1 MPGPRLA
8 AVLVAAAALALV
20 PAGCGGSQDFVPE
33 GAAVTAASVRPEMRK
48 CTIGG
53 AGHWR
58 CGRIMVPAVR
68 SDPGLG
74 RQKIAFAVRRRGDL
88 SKPSKGA
95 IVFIE
100 GGPGFAATNAD
111 SISPTVAVFAPF
123 LRRHEL
129 IAIDQRGTGLSSPL
143 LCAAL
148 QAGRVPQQ
156 KALAA
161 CAKQLGPR
169 YQGYTTAE
177 SAADIEAVRT
187 AIGLPKDRMI
197 LYGDSYGTYLGQSY
211 AARYGEGLRG
221 LILSSAYPTSGESPF
236 WPSLYPSAL
245 KAVRL
250 ACDRSPD
257 CTGDAVGRLK
267 RTLKRLGTGSAFVS
281 NILGYLMGDASS
293 YAPNGY
299 RRLNAAVSDWLAGDP
314 RTLRTLSD
322 PGPPGAG
329 SPRYYSEGMYYATI
343 CNDYPTPWDRQSAI
357 PDRRRQLQQEI
368 EDFRPQG
375 FWAPIPVATW
385 VRDPASDIDNCVTW
399 PAPGEEMEKPVP
411 DGVGM
416 PGSLDT
422 LVLAGEFDA
431 ITTVTEARV
440 VKERFPRGRL
450 FIVLNRG
457 HASELYY
464 PFTSP
469 ATGRIRQFV
478 SNLD

>member
-1 MPGPRLA
+1 MA
-8 AVLVAAAALALV
+8 AGVLAL
-20 PAGCGGSQDFVPE
+20 AGCGGGQDEGRE
-33 GAAVTAASVRPEMRK
+33 GAMVTAAAERPDLRRCE
-48 CTIGG
+48 IGA
-53 AGHWR
+53 AGYWR
-58 CGRIMVPAVR
+58 CGRITVPAVR

-74 RQKIAFAVRRRGDL
+74 QQKITFAVRRRGDL

-95 IVFIE
+95 IVFVE
-100 GGPGFAATNAD
+100 GGPGYAATNAD

-123 LRRHEL
+123 LRRREL

-148 QAGRVPQQ
+148 QRGRVPQQ

-161 CAKQLGPR
+161 CAKKLGPKF
-169 YQGYTTAE
+169 QGFTTAE
-177 SAADIEAVRT
+177 SAADIEAVRE
-187 AIGLPKDRMI
+187 AIGLPKDRMV

-211 AARYGEGLRG
+211 AARYGDGLKG

-245 KAVRL
+245 RAVRL
-250 ACDRSPD
+250 ACERSPD
-257 CTGDAVGRLK
+257 CAGDSVGRLK
-267 RTLKRLGTGSAFVS
+267 LTMRRLGTGSPFVS

-293 YAPNGY
+293 YAPDGY
-299 RRLNAAVSDWLAGDP
+299 RRLNAAVSDWLRGDRAP
-314 RTLRTLSD
+314 LRELSD

-343 CNDYPTPWDRQSAI
+343 CNDYPTPWDRQSAV
-357 PDRRRQLQQEI
+357 PDRRRQLQTAI
-368 EDFRPQG
+368 EDFRPQDY
-375 FWAPIPVATW
+375 WAPIPVATW

-399 PAPGEEMEKPVP
+399 PAPSEEMEKPVP
-411 DGVGM
+411 DGVEM
-416 PGSLDT
+416 PESLDT

-431 ITTVTEARV
+431 ITTVPEARV
-440 VKERFPRGRL
+440 VKDRFPRGRL
-450 FIVLNRG
+450 FVVPNRG
-457 HASELYY
+457 HASELYF

>member
-1 MPGPRLA
+1 MNRSRLTF
-8 AVLVAAAALALV
+8 AAALGAVSILTGC
-20 PAGCGGSQDFVPE
+20 AGGQEETDATGTKAAAVERPKLKNCNI
-33 GAAVTAASVRPEMRK
+33 GAAGT
-48 CTIGG
+48 
-53 AGHWR
+53 WR
-58 CGRIMVPAVR
+58 CGRITVPAVR

-143 LCAAL
+143 LCLAL
-148 QAGRVPQQ
+148 QRGRIPQQ

-161 CAKQLGPR
+161 CAERLGPKF
-169 YQGYTTAE
+169 QGYTTAE
-177 SAADIEAVRT
+177 SAADIEAVRQ
-187 AIGLPKDRMI
+187 AIGLPKDRMV

-211 AARYGEGLRG
+211 AARYGDGLRG

-257 CTGDAVGRLK
+257 CGGDAVGRLK
-267 RTLKRLGTGSAFVS
+267 LTMKRLGTGSQFVS
-281 NILGYLMGDASS
+281 NVLGYLMGDASS

-299 RRLNAAVSDWLAGDP
+299 RRLNAAVSDWLSGDRAP
-314 RTLRTLSD
+314 LRELTD

-357 PDRRRQLQQEI
+357 PDRRRQFQQEI
-368 EDFRPQG
+368 EDFRPQNY
-375 FWAPIPVATW
+375 WAPIPVGTW
-385 VRDPASDIDNCVTW
+385 VRDSASDIDNCITW
-399 PAPGEEMEKPVP
+399 PAPTEEMEKPVP
-411 DGVGM
+411 SGTEM
-416 PGSLDT
+416 PEALDT

-431 ITTVTEARV
+431 ITTVPEARV
-440 VKERFPRGRL
+440 VNERFPRGRL
-450 FIVLNRG
+450 FIVPNRG

-464 PFTSP
+464 PFASP
-469 ATGRIRQFV
+469 ATDRIRRFV